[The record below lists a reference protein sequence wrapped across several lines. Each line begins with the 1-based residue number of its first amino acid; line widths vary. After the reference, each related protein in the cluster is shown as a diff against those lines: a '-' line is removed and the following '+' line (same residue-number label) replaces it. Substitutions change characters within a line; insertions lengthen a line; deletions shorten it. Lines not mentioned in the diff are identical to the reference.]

1 MARLFREET
10 DACQLVKLKAVYEL
24 LEGLTDCC
32 KDAAHRVESLVL
44 KYGG

>member
-1 MARLFREET
+1 
-10 DACQLVKLKAVYEL
+10 VYEL

-32 KDAAHRVESLVL
+32 KDAAHRIESLVM